1 MIRNPHDKQIPEMSL
16 GVQFDQEFME
26 KTWKRLVANCSSQT
40 IEQTIEW
47 TIEQTIEQTM
57 EQTDQ

>member
-26 KTWKRLVANCSSQT
+26 KTWKRLVANCSAQT
-40 IEQTIEW
+40 VCRGITPKKCKIMQNHANHA
-47 TIEQTIEQTM
+47 Q
-57 EQTDQ
+57 D